1 MYQLDS
7 TVFEQ
12 LDKISKRMSKGVDF
26 AHTLASLSAQQSHD
40 IRQKASA
47 GLLDHA
53 TQTAEMTASLNPGR
67 LMQDWIDYWVDS
79 AQRSVLFLDLLR
91 RRGNQYLDHVEAG
104 CPPVLV
110 FDYTMI
116 VDGRDLERPVNYAL
130 VQITPPQGVRI
141 NVQARPYV
149 IIDPRAG
156 HGAGIGGFKPDSQV
170 GVALNSGHAVYFV
183 IFYPDPEP
191 GQTILDV
198 CAAEGEFMQEVRRR
212 HPDARKPVVIG
223 NCQGGWATMMLA
235 AHAPEV
241 TGPIVMN
248 GAPLSYWAGENGKNP
263 MRYIGGLLGGSWPAL
278 MMADLGNGK
287 FDGAN
292 LVTNFENL
300 NPANSLWSKYYNVY
314 KKVDTEAPRFLE
326 FEKWWGGFYF
336 MNEEEIAWIVD
347 NLFVG
352 NKFSQGRL
360 QASPHDHFDMR
371 AIKSPILVF
380 ASAGDNITPPQQAL
394 NWIADNYSD
403 VREIKARGQVIVYLL
418 HEDIGHLGIFVSG
431 AVARREHK
439 EIVHSLRSMERL
451 RPGLY
456 EMKIEDLAEPEEGVM
471 YKVDFEERTIRD
483 ILDMDDGRADER
495 PFEVVSRISNIT
507 SELYKTV
514 MRPWVRAWTTEQ
526 SAAFYHNAHSLRVR
540 RAMISDKNPL
550 VAQIEPLADQIKA
563 HRRPA
568 KPGNFF
574 TMMQELSSAAIEYN
588 LNLYRDLRDTGLEL
602 GFHMTYGLMD
612 QLYEADKAGHPGEEE
627 GDDKG
632 EELIRLP
639 EVQAILAK
647 MAQGGFKEAVVRM
660 MVLMAQSRGGVRRC
674 RLERANEVVTRRDPF
689 TVLSEEERNTLIHEQ
704 SLMVELAPDQAMITL
719 TDLIPDMKERRQA
732 LDIIKYVAGP
742 EAEMAEASKQRLA
755 QLTSGLGL

>member
-1 MYQLDS
+1 MYQFGS
-7 TVFEQ
+7 SAFEQ
-12 LDKISKRMSKGVDF
+12 LDKMSKRMSKGVDF
-26 AHTLASLSAQQSHD
+26 AHTLASLSARQSCD
-40 IRQKASA
+40 IREKVSA
-47 GLLDHA
+47 GLLDQA
-53 TQTAEMTASLNPGR
+53 GQAAEVTTSLNPGR
-67 LMQDWIDYWVDS
+67 LMRDWVDYVIDS

-110 FDYTMI
+110 FDYTVL
-116 VDGRDLERPVNYAL
+116 VDGRTLKRPVNYAL

-141 NVQARPYV
+141 DMQARPYV

-156 HGAGIGGFKPDSQV
+156 HGAGIGGFKADSQV
-170 GVALNSGHAVYFV
+170 GVALNGGHAVYFV

-198 CAAEGEFMQEVRRR
+198 CAAEGDFMQEVRRR
-212 HPDARKPVVIG
+212 HPEARKPVVIG

-278 MMADLGNGK
+278 MMADLGNGR

-292 LVTNFENL
+292 LVANFENL

-314 KKVDTEAPRFLE
+314 KEVDTQAPRFLE
-326 FEKWWGGFYF
+326 FEKWWGGFSF

-360 QASPHDHFDMR
+360 QTSRHDHFDMR

-394 NWIADNYSD
+394 NWIADNYTD

-431 AVARREHK
+431 AIARKEHK
-439 EIVHSLRSMERL
+439 EIVHSLRFMERL

-456 EMKIEDLAEPEEGVM
+456 EMKIEDLTEPVDGMM

-495 PFEVVSRISNIT
+495 AFEVVSRISDIT
-507 SELYKTV
+507 SDLYKTV
-514 MRPWVRAWTTEQ
+514 MRPWVRAFTTEQ
-526 SAAFYHNAHSLRVR
+526 SAELCHNAHSLRMKRV
-540 RAMISDKNPL
+540 MISDKNPL
-550 VAQIEPLADQIKA
+550 MAPVGPLAAQVKSR
-563 HRRPA
+563 RRPA

-588 LNLYRDLRDTGLEL
+588 LNFYRDLRDTGLEL
-602 GFHMTYGLMD
+602 GFHMTYGLLD
-612 QLYEADKAGHPGEEE
+612 QFYEADKTGHQQ
-627 GDDKG
+627 DDADLKD
-632 EELIRLP
+632 EDLIRLP
-639 EVQAILAK
+639 EVQAVLAK
-647 MAQGGFKEAVVRM
+647 MRQGGFKEAVVRM
-660 MVLMAQSRGGVRRC
+660 MVLMAQSRGGVRRS
-674 RLERANEVVTRRDPF
+674 RLERANEVVTRRAPF
-689 TVLSEEERNTLIHEQ
+689 AVLSEEERNTLIHEQ
-704 SLMVELAPDQAMITL
+704 SLMVEVSPDDAMATLA
-719 TDLIPDMKERRQA
+719 DLIADMKERRQA
-732 LDIIKYVAGP
+732 IDIIKYVAGP
-742 EAEMAEASKQRLA
+742 DDEMAEASKDRLA
-755 QLTSGLGL
+755 QLIRALGL